1 MLNNLVRWA
10 VVLTVVGA
18 VASAG
23 YLAYATVSLVP
34 PAEAVARAFLARLSA
49 GDVGAAYELVDP
61 RVQTSLSRDA
71 FMADVGRRAMYYSGV
86 KGVALAGQ
94 EIDGVSHIT
103 MRGPVTY
110 GAGLTGDLTI
120 SLARGEHGW
129 RVLSHELACP
139 DLMASLREQA
149 LAAGRE
155 YMESRRGDSHH
166 NIDDFRF
173 MEART
178 QVEFPRYTLHGT
190 LHTSDG
196 LPHQV
201 ELQLTWKREGFTVTG
216 YRLDADSSWLAEQK
230 HVAKQ
235 VATNFVLALKSG
247 SAPEMMAT
255 CHPKLV
261 QAVGRPRF
269 EEMAAEF
276 PRKLADISF
285 DDARSTAQHP
295 IYEIVGVQRTIAGAT
310 LPASIRV
317 QYVDG
322 SYVITALSFE

>member
-1 MLNNLVRWA
+1 MLSTLVRWA
-10 VVLTVVGA
+10 VVLTVAGA

-23 YLAYATVSLVP
+23 YLAYATVALCP
-34 PAEAVARAFLARLSA
+34 PAEATARAFLSRLCA

-61 RVQTSLSRDA
+61 RVRASLSREA
-71 FMADVGRRAMYYSGV
+71 FMADVGRRAMYYTGV

-120 SLARGEHGW
+120 SLAQGEQGW
-129 RVLSHELACP
+129 RVLSHTLECP
-139 DLMASLREQA
+139 QLMAALREQA
-149 LAAGRE
+149 LQAGRE
-155 YMESRRGDSHH
+155 HVESKKFE
-166 NIDDFRF
+166 DFRF

-190 LHTSDG
+190 AHTSDG
-196 LPHQV
+196 LPHAIEVQV
-201 ELQLTWKREGFTVTG
+201 TWKREGFQVTN
-216 YRLDADSSWLAEQK
+216 YRLDPDSTWLAEQR

-235 VATNFVLALKSG
+235 VATNFVMALKSG
-247 SAPEMMAT
+247 SAPEMMAA

-261 QAVGRPRF
+261 EALGRPKF
-269 EEMAAEF
+269 EQMAAEF
-276 PRKLADISF
+276 PQKLADIAF

-295 IYEIVGVQRTIAGAT
+295 IYEIAGTQRTHAGAQ

-317 QYVDG
+317 QFVDG